1 VKRDWDS
8 FVSIVPDVED
18 VLDDD
23 RQCRQCSEG
32 HAKVSYQRVRHNVG
46 DQKTASRTTDPDAEV
61 SERFGEVGH
70 GLDWFVF
77 RSQLQSD
84 LRDSLIASD
93 YRFWLFNDQ
102 DGWVNE
108 WGFHKI
114 KIQQTRRSLEML
126 ELVGRCRT

>member
-1 VKRDWDS
+1 MKRDWDS

-23 RQCRQCSEG
+23 RQCRQCAEG

-70 GLDWFVF
+70 GVTKEGLPGQQPAAGWSAIKVG
-77 RSQLQSD
+77 
-84 LRDSLIASD
+84 
-93 YRFWLFNDQ
+93 WLH
-102 DGWVNE
+102 G
-108 WGFHKI
+108 
-114 KIQQTRRSLEML
+114 
-126 ELVGRCRT
+126 